1 MIVFDTNV
9 ISEPLQPSPDPAVLQ
24 WIERHDHHA
33 VITSI
38 TAGEL
43 LFGACTLP
51 EGQGRSL
58 LLEGIT
64 QVLAE
69 FESKQAILPF
79 DLTAAEH
86 YGIISA
92 HRRALGQPIS
102 IADAQIAAIC
112 LAHGA
117 ELATRNTKDF
127 RNIGLV
133 VRDPWGE

>member
-1 MIVFDTNV
+1 MVFDTNV

-33 VITSI
+33 AITSI

-43 LFGACTLP
+43 LFGVCALP
-51 EGQGRSL
+51 EGQRRSL

-69 FESKQAILPF
+69 FEAKQAILPF

-92 HRRALGQPIS
+92 HRRSLGQPMS
-102 IADAQIAAIC
+102 IPDTQIAAIC

-117 ELATRNTKDF
+117 ELATRNIKDF
-127 RNIGLV
+127 RNVGLV